1 MTKQNHWDAIYREK
15 APDEVSWYQP
25 HLATSLHMIEAAA
38 PDRSTA
44 IIDVGGG
51 ESTLVDD
58 LLARGYRDLTVLDL
72 SPQALAV
79 AKRRLGAAAEQV
91 TWKAADITE
100 VDLPARRYGLWHDR
114 AVFHFLTTADE
125 RSAYVRRLCT
135 SLKPGGHLVI
145 ATFGP
150 QGPTR
155 CSGLDVVRYDA
166 AALAAELGPD
176 FEPIGDRLETHH
188 TPDGRPQAF
197 LYAHFRRKA
206 ER

>member
-1 MTKQNHWDAIYREK
+1 MKQRHWDALYREK
-15 APDEVSWYQP
+15 GPDRVSWYQP
-25 HLATSLHMIEAAA
+25 HLATSLQMIEAAA
-38 PDRSTA
+38 PDRGTA

-58 LLARGYRDLTVLDL
+58 LLARGYRDLTVLDI
-72 SPQALAV
+72 SPRALEV
-79 AKRRLGAAAEQV
+79 TRRRLGAAAEGV
-91 TWKAADITE
+91 TWRVADITE
-100 VDLPARRYGLWHDR
+100 ADLPAGRYGLWHDR
-114 AVFHFLTTADE
+114 AVFHFLTTTDE
-125 RSAYVRRLCT
+125 RTAYVRQLRS

-155 CSGLDVVRYDA
+155 CSGLEVVRYDA
-166 AALAAELGPD
+166 AALRAELGPG
-176 FEPIGDRLETHH
+176 FELIGDRLETHH